1 MKADSLSCKNLSA
14 QYNLLASRNIA
25 LKNPA
30 LKERQNRIA
39 KEIMDISNYL
49 SKSANLIENTENKQ
63 LLFQPGKHNFT
74 KYVNL
79 NLVSQLTKQSRYS
92 YGSIGYTASL
102 KEWNKNYTRDYFHV
116 GANAAILDGEIKSS
130 ISARLWKNKKFD
142 PRVVL

>member
-63 LLFQPGKHNFT
+63 LLFQPGKLNFT

-130 ISARLWKNKKFD
+130 ISARLWKNKK
-142 PRVVL
+142 RL